1 MSRGLFI
8 TFEGGEGAGKST
20 QIKLLAERL
29 TNCVMTRE
37 PGGTPEADAI
47 RNLFIEHEGH
57 NWPVKAL
64 LLLMF
69 SARVL
74 HTENFIRPQLNAG
87 RHVLCDRF
95 TDSTRV
101 YQGHAGG
108 MTAHEIEE
116 VKHAAI
122 GDFEPD
128 MTFILDI
135 APEEGLFRAAARADD
150 NGTFEAK
157 DLTFHEK
164 IRQGFLSI
172 AKDNPGRCVVIDA
185 AKSVDEIADDIWQ
198 SVSSRLE
205 GLNHV

>member
-1 MSRGLFI
+1 MTRGLFI

-20 QIKLLAERL
+20 QIKLLADRL
-29 TNCVMTRE
+29 QNCVMTRE

-47 RNLFIEHEGH
+47 RDLFIEHQGH

-108 MTAHEIEE
+108 MTAAEIEA
-116 VKHAAI
+116 VKRAAI
-122 GDFEPD
+122 GEFEPD
-128 MTFILDI
+128 LTFILDI

-157 DLTFHEK
+157 DITFHEK
-164 IRQGFLSI
+164 IRQGFLTI
-172 AKDNPGRCVVIDA
+172 AKENPTRCVVIDA
-185 AKSVDEIADDIWQ
+185 AKDMEDIANDIWKA
-198 SVSSRLE
+198 VLNRLE
-205 GLNHV
+205 GSVNV